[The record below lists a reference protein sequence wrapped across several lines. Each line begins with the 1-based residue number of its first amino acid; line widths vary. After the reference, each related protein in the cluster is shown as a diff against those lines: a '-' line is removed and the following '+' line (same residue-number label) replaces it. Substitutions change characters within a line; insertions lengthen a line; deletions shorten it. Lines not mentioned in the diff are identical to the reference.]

1 MLLNLISLG
10 VRVVHHI
17 KKDDDLDSLY
27 DHLKIEDEF
36 RPNEVRKLSGKCR
49 VRVQLFTTHIFNF

>member
-17 KKDDDLDSLY
+17 KKDDALDSLY

-49 VRVQLFTTHIFNF
+49 VRV